1 MKSRE
6 LAAPQTH
13 TIHTPRRAARP
24 VVVLAVVTAMGLV
37 HAAEIAVPNGSF
49 ESQIAGPPFGVNN
62 SIDSWQKTPKPDWF
76 VESET
81 SKWDQASG
89 VFANTPVADPRHIDN
104 MTGNQALYLFALP
117 TVGLFQDYGTMD
129 FDDVAPS
136 HAFDVTFE
144 AGMAYDLTVGVIGG
158 GGGMPEGAQLMLGL
172 YYLGPGNVPVT
183 VGSSV
188 VTHSLALFPTTTH
201 FVDQALSIPVVAPG
215 DAWAG
220 QKLGMQIMAISGDG
234 TGYWDLDN
242 VRLTATAVPEPGVG
256 ALLVT
261 GLVGWLGLRR
271 RVRTA

>member
-1 MKSRE
+1 MKFHE
-6 LAAPQTH
+6 PAVAQTH
-13 TIHTPRRAARP
+13 LIPTVHRTFRLAGL
-24 VVVLAVVTAMGLV
+24 LAVLSALRLV
-37 HAAEIAVPNGSF
+37 HAADLAVPNGSF
-49 ESQIAGPPFGVNN
+49 ESQIAGPPFWVNN
-62 SIDSWQKTPKPDWF
+62 SIDSWQKTPKPVWF
-76 VESET
+76 DESGGMT
-81 SKWDQASG
+81 WNQVSG
-89 VFANTPVADPRHIDN
+89 AFANTPASDPRYKDN
-104 MTGNQALYLFALP
+104 MDGGQGLYLFALP
-117 TVGLFQDYGTMD
+117 TVGLYQDYASMD

-144 AGMAYDLTVGVIGG
+144 VGMAYDLTVGVIGG
-158 GGGMPEGAQLMLGL
+158 GGGMPEGRQLLLGL
-172 YYLGPGNVPVT
+172 YYLGPGDAPVT

-201 FVDQALSIPVVAPG
+201 FVDQTLSIPAVEPG

-220 QKLGMQIMAISGDG
+220 QKLGVQIMAISGDG

-271 RVRTA
+271 RVRKA